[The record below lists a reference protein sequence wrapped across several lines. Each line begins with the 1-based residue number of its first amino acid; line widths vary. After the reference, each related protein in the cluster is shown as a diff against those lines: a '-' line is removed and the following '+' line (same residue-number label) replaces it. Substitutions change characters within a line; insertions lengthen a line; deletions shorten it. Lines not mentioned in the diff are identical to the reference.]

1 MSEPMIASI
10 TIARVD
16 HGRHGEH
23 GREDRDPRESDPE
36 QDRGV
41 DVLVHDPVEDRAEAG
56 VAVGQAG
63 HDAVR
68 EVEHGRR
75 EEEEGAEEEVA
86 RREERGAGEAE
97 EEREERELVRRQA
110 QPDESAP

>member
-1 MSEPMIASI
+1 M
-10 TIARVD
+10 
-16 HGRHGEH
+16 
-23 GREDRDPRESDPE
+23 
-36 QDRGV
+36 
-41 DVLVHDPVEDRAEAG
+41 
-56 VAVGQAG
+56 GQAG

-110 QPDESAP
+110 EPDESAHERLDVLPEPGPKCRYVRVRPPFGPRGEGRSIILGFAPA